1 MMKNRR
7 SPIERSST
15 PLLALM
21 AMAVL
26 ALTPPSGAH
35 AGILV
40 GGASEFTQ
48 VLNKVELIVQT
59 QKMAQQVM
67 QAKKTVQL
75 LKNNFERLGSGRWGL
90 FSGALNTLADGVVQG
105 EKTAFALAQADE
117 AFERRYAEQ
126 TGQAERPPR
135 FSQAYIGWWNKNRA
149 MVQGVLGKVGMKAR
163 DFKNQRAGIA
173 KLQSLSRSPES
184 RDQILQ
190 AANELAV
197 AQAMQLQELQQ
208 IGMQQIAL
216 QGNAFTAEQ
225 EQVHHERESMRR
237 ALRTPRL
244 YRGNEKTY

>member
-1 MMKNRR
+1 MVA
-7 SPIERSST
+7 IF
-15 PLLALM
+15 ALSLM
-21 AMAVL
+21 PA
-26 ALTPPSGAH
+26 SGAH
-35 AGILV
+35 AGILA
-40 GGASEFTQ
+40 GGASEMTQ

-59 QKMAQQVM
+59 KRMAQQIV

-75 LKNNFERLGSGRWGL
+75 LKNNFERLGSGGWGM
-90 FSGALNTLADGVVQG
+90 FSGVLNTLADGVVQG

-117 AFERRYAEQ
+117 AFERRYAQEIGQEQ
-126 TGQAERPPR
+126 RPPR
-135 FSQAYIGWWNKNRA
+135 FSEAYMGWWQKNRA
-149 MVQGVLGKVGMKAR
+149 MVGRVLGKVGMKAR
-163 DFKNQRAGIA
+163 DFRNQRAGIA
-173 KLQSLSRSPES
+173 KLQSLSRSPGS

-197 AQAMQLQELQQ
+197 AQAVQLQELQQ

-244 YRGNEKTY
+244 YRGNEKKY